1 MYECYAKSQY
11 FSYLRADG
19 RIHDNVPEAGGRAEG
34 SDREHGAELHHPG
47 SSAGPRAWS
56 RWSSWSRRTARRT
69 PSEAWGR
76 TSSSPSPSATATA
89 RDVTSA
95 RSGRTPVRAGG
106 VTTFADVSWGPVAVH
121 SGSIFNHVD
130 VLDLVRVV
138 INLLLRL
145 GLFFPDP
152 TQSHMAT
159 E

>member
-1 MYECYAKSQY
+1 M
-11 FSYLRADG
+11 F
-19 RIHDNVPEAGGRAEG
+19 DN
-34 SDREHGAELHHPG
+34 DR
-47 SSAGPRAWS
+47 
-56 RWSSWSRRTARRT
+56 
-69 PSEAWGR
+69 
-76 TSSSPSPSATATA
+76 
-89 RDVTSA
+89 VTSA

>member
-1 MYECYAKSQY
+1 M
-11 FSYLRADG
+11 
-19 RIHDNVPEAGGRAEG
+19 
-34 SDREHGAELHHPG
+34 
-47 SSAGPRAWS
+47 
-56 RWSSWSRRTARRT
+56 
-69 PSEAWGR
+69 
-76 TSSSPSPSATATA
+76 
-89 RDVTSA
+89 TSA

-145 GLFFPDP
+145 RLFFPDP

>member
-1 MYECYAKSQY
+1 MK
-11 FSYLRADG
+11 
-19 RIHDNVPEAGGRAEG
+19 AEQ
-34 SDREHGAELHHPG
+34 A
-47 SSAGPRAWS
+47 
-56 RWSSWSRRTARRT
+56 SRRWILNIPALYNMMDRA
-69 PSEAWGR
+69 SNE
-76 TSSSPSPSATATA
+76 SS
-89 RDVTSA
+89 RVLNLYIYKEGVTSA

-145 GLFFPDP
+145 RLFFPDP